1 MKKYLYLFIYIILSV
16 ISTAKVVEYEID
28 IAYTEVNFTGTPV
41 MAMTL
46 NGSIPG
52 PTLEFTEGDLLRV
65 TFNNKMDVETSIH
78 WHGLLVPN
86 DQDGVPYL
94 NTPPILPETSFTYE
108 VPLIQSGTY
117 WYHSHTG
124 LQEQRGVYGSIVIHP
139 RDKKETMTEYV
150 VVLSDWTDESPDR
163 VLRNLKKDGDYYALK
178 KGTVQSWERV
188 VKKGQISERL
198 MSSLM
203 RMGPMDLSDVGYD
216 AFLINGQK
224 KISLKNIKEGTPI
237 KLRVINA
244 AASTY
249 FNLSYSKG
257 TMKIVAADGLNVMPV
272 HRDKILIGVAE
283 TYDLIV
289 EAGGTFKASAQ
300 DGTGNT
306 VLHIGEMQM
315 KKDEEKTSHIM
326 PMETTNL
333 EISTMNHD
341 MSRNPN
347 GKASSYD
354 FLMSMK
360 STEYSND
367 LKEKVVRLK
376 LTGDMERYIWT
387 FNNKTLTESDK
398 ILIRK
403 GEKIKFILENE
414 TMMHHPLHL
423 HGHFFRVI
431 NKHGSKSPL
440 KHTVDVPPMQT
451 VEIEFLANEEK
462 DWFFHCHNLYHMKT
476 GMSRIVSYDSEEL
489 SKTLSTKLSS
499 DRKWF
504 YKGDVTGA
512 TNYSAINLSSFNTR
526 NTISIS
532 GEASYEGEHDL
543 DLYYSRYINRN
554 LSLTL
559 GFNFNE
565 EDDGEIDNRGFLGIE
580 YLLPLLIESEL
591 KLYNDGDIEIV
602 FSNELQ
608 LTDKLQFNWE
618 IDTEGEYLLE
628 LEYRY
633 RKWIS
638 FTANTHSEYNEGIGV
653 KIRF

>member
-178 KGTVQSWERV
+178 KGTVQSWERIV
-188 VKKGQISERL
+188 REGQISERL

-283 TYDLIV
+283 TYDLII
-289 EAGGTFKASAQ
+289 EAGGAFKASAQ
-300 DGTGNT
+300 DGTGDT

-315 KKDEEKTSHIM
+315 IKDEEKTSHM
-326 PMETTNL
+326 MTMETTNP
-333 EISTMNHD
+333 EMSMMNHD
-341 MSRNPN
+341 MSMNSK

-354 FLMSMK
+354 FLMAMK

-367 LKEKVVRLK
+367 LQEKVVHLK

-387 FNNKTLTESDK
+387 FNNKALSESDK

-403 GEKIKFILENE
+403 GEKIKFVLENE

-431 NKHGSKSPL
+431 NKHGPKSPL
-440 KHTVDVPPMQT
+440 KHTVDIPPMQT

-476 GMSRIVSYDSEEL
+476 GMSRIVSYNNEEL
-489 SKTLSTKLSS
+489 SKALSTKLSS

-504 YKGDVTGA
+504 YKGDATGA
-512 TNYSAINLSSFNTR
+512 TNYSAINLSSFNTK
-526 NTISIS
+526 NTLSLS

-591 KLYNDGDIEIV
+591 KLYDDGDIEIV

-638 FTANTHSEYNEGIGV
+638 FTANTHSEYDEGIGV

>member
-1 MKKYLYLFIYIILSV
+1 MKKYLHLFIYIILSV

-28 IAYTEVNFTGTPV
+28 IAYTEVDFTGTPV

-52 PTLEFTEGDLLRV
+52 PTLVFTEGNLLRV

-94 NTPPILPETSFTYE
+94 NTPPIKAGTSFTYE
-108 VPLIQSGTY
+108 VPLIQSGAY

-139 RDKKETMTEYV
+139 KDKKETMTEYV
-150 VVLSDWTDESPDR
+150 VVLSDWTDESPDQ

-188 VKKGQISERL
+188 VREGRISERL

-203 RMGPMDLSDVGYD
+203 RMSPMDLSDVGYD
-216 AFLINGQK
+216 KFLINGQE

-257 TMKIVAADGLNVMPV
+257 TMKIVAADGLNVVPV
-272 HRDKILIGVAE
+272 HRDRLLIGVAE

-289 EAGGTFKASAQ
+289 EARGTFKASAQ
-300 DGTGNT
+300 YGTGDT
-306 VLHIGEMQM
+306 VLHIGEVQM
-315 KKDEEKTSHIM
+315 KKDEEKTSHMM
-326 PMETTNL
+326 PMETANS
-333 EISTMNHD
+333 EISMMNHD
-341 MSRNPN
+341 ISMNSE

-354 FLMSMK
+354 FLRAMK

-367 LKEKVVRLK
+367 LQEKVVHLK
-376 LTGDMERYIWT
+376 LTSDMERYIWT
-387 FNNKTLTESDK
+387 FNNKALSESDK

-403 GEKIKFILENE
+403 GEKVKFILENE

-423 HGHFFRVI
+423 HGHFFRVL
-431 NKHGSKSPL
+431 NKHGPNSPL

-462 DWFFHCHNLYHMKT
+462 DWVFHCHNLYHMKT

-489 SKTLSTKLSS
+489 PKTLSTKLSS

-512 TNYSAINLSSFNTR
+512 TNYSAINLSSFNTK
-526 NTISIS
+526 NILSLS

-543 DLYYSRYINRN
+543 DVYYSRYVNRN

-565 EDDGEIDNRGFLGIE
+565 EDDEEIDNRGFLGVE

-591 KLYNDGDIEIV
+591 KLYDDGDIEVV

-608 LTDKLQFNWE
+608 LTNKLQFNWE
-618 IDTEGEYLLE
+618 VDTEEEYVLE

-638 FTANTHSEYNEGIGV
+638 FTANTHSEYDEGIGV